1 MRRQKPVKYTQKK
14 NLHNMRKYNIDI
26 VILIMGNRH
35 NLYTHGK
42 IINKNDQIY
51 TNTRIYR
58 NINRILITY
67 NEKKT
72 NNADDTPTPEQ
83 YVWKQKFTQKVQ
95 IKFL

>member
-67 NEKKT
+67 NEKKQT
-72 NNADDTPTPEQ
+72 MQMTHLHLNNTCGNRNLRRK
-83 YVWKQKFTQKVQ
+83 YR
-95 IKFL
+95 